1 MKFGIPALLAFLA
14 VPSIASAQDPP
25 PPPEQDIPATVV
37 VPRFTAFF
45 AAVGG
50 RIEADEASFPAP
62 ILDGSS
68 VHFDSDLDVD
78 DSVPTWI
85 AEIVA
90 YRREGGRYSE
100 WLSVSWLES
109 SYEGST
115 TFDSTETFNGRTF
128 AAGSVVDSKLHY
140 RSWGVDYTVT
150 EGETPLENTWAA
162 FTLGAR
168 YTDFRVQLESAAG
181 ETDERLRLLYLGG
194 GFRGETHWGG
204 WLSGVIKASVYFSF
218 GGYDD
223 PWDLE
228 YQEWGGV
235 IFEGQAGVNVTLGVL
250 NLEGGWRYLSNSSYA
265 HTDSSDKFEDNDF
278 LLELSGPYASVT
290 FRF

>member
-1 MKFGIPALLAFLA
+1 MRFELPALLALLA

-25 PPPEQDIPATVV
+25 PPPEQDIPATIV
-37 VPRFTAFF
+37 VPRFTVIY

-50 RIEADEASFPAP
+50 RIESDEASFPAP
-62 ILDGSS
+62 ILEGSS
-68 VHFDSDLDVD
+68 VRFDSDLDVD
-78 DSVPTWI
+78 DSMPSWI

-100 WLSVSWLES
+100 LASVSWLES
-109 SYEGST
+109 SYEGSA
-115 TFDSTETFNGRTF
+115 TFGSTETFNGRTF
-128 AAGSVVDSKLHY
+128 AAGTLVDSKVQY
-140 RSWGVDYTVT
+140 RSWGADFTVT

-168 YTDFRVQLESAAG
+168 YADFRVQLESAAG
-181 ETDERLRLLYLGG
+181 ETDERLRLLYIGG
-194 GFRGETHWGG
+194 GFRGETRWGD
-204 WLSGVIKASVYFSF
+204 WLTGLIKASVYFSF

-235 IFEGQAGVNVTLGVL
+235 IFEGQVGASVTLGVL
-250 NLEGGWRYLSNSSYA
+250 NIEGGWRYITNSSYSQV
-265 HTDSSDKFEDNDF
+265 DSSDKFEDNDF
-278 LLELSGPYASVT
+278 SLELSGPYASVT